1 MNHSTI
7 YPFTAIVGQDRM
19 KKALVLNAINN
30 RLGGILIRGEK
41 GTAKT
46 TAVRALAKLL
56 PDISVV
62 QGCPYNCDPE
72 NEREQ
77 CPSCHEK
84 TARGMELQGI
94 TKKMHLVELPLG
106 STEDRVIGTIDIEQA
121 IKRGEKAFQ
130 PGILADVNRG
140 ILYVDEINLLDDH
153 LVDVLLDAAAMG
165 INYVER
171 EGVSFSH
178 PARFIL
184 VGTMNPEEGDLRP
197 QLLDRFGL
205 CVDVAGVHDPR
216 ERIEVIERFLE
227 FENNPEAFARSWD
240 PAEKELSALIV
251 RARHLLHRVTHA
263 RDIFDMIVTLSLE
276 MGVDGHRADLY
287 MLKTAQT
294 IAAFQGRDRVSEDDV
309 AEAAELVLNHRMRR
323 KPFQQPGLDR
333 EKLDEAVNNHKK
345 KSDDMKGGDHRRQ
358 QEGTQQRGDGTKPDQ
373 GAEELFEPG
382 RAFALALQQRS
393 QEKKH
398 REGQGRRTRVIS
410 SDTRGRY
417 CGSAL
422 PRGAAKDIALDATI
436 RAAAPRQRERHRNET
451 ALTIE
456 KSDLR
461 EKVRQRT
468 VGNTIVFVV
477 DSSGSMA
484 AARRMSET
492 KAAVL
497 SLLMEAYRK
506 RDRVALVAFRGDR
519 ADVLLRPTSSVEL
532 AQKSLEVLPTGG
544 RTPLPQGL
552 ARGLEVITRELMK
565 NEKIK
570 PLLVLISD
578 GRTNVAMQEGP
589 LALDQCMELSREVRH
604 RNIQS
609 LVIDTETGLV
619 RLGRLR
625 AMAEAMGARYAA
637 LDELQAEGI
646 TGLVRQTLSTDG

>member
-345 KSDDMKGGDHRRQ
+345 K
-358 QEGTQQRGDGTKPDQ
+358 
-373 GAEELFEPG
+373 
-382 RAFALALQQRS
+382 
-393 QEKKH
+393 
-398 REGQGRRTRVIS
+398 
-410 SDTRGRY
+410 
-417 CGSAL
+417 
-422 PRGAAKDIALDATI
+422 
-436 RAAAPRQRERHRNET
+436 
-451 ALTIE
+451 
-456 KSDLR
+456 
-461 EKVRQRT
+461 
-468 VGNTIVFVV
+468 
-477 DSSGSMA
+477 
-484 AARRMSET
+484 
-492 KAAVL
+492 
-497 SLLMEAYRK
+497 
-506 RDRVALVAFRGDR
+506 
-519 ADVLLRPTSSVEL
+519 
-532 AQKSLEVLPTGG
+532 
-544 RTPLPQGL
+544 
-552 ARGLEVITRELMK
+552 
-565 NEKIK
+565 
-570 PLLVLISD
+570 
-578 GRTNVAMQEGP
+578 AM
-589 LALDQCMELSREVRH
+589 
-604 RNIQS
+604 
-609 LVIDTETGLV
+609 T
-619 RLGRLR
+619 
-625 AMAEAMGARYAA
+625 
-637 LDELQAEGI
+637 
-646 TGLVRQTLSTDG
+646 